1 MPCDAL
7 AALPPT
13 PDRASAA
20 ALDKRV
26 ARDVERLGH
35 PLRKVRVK
43 AEWSASHPAGAA
55 PDETGAQER
64 RRVHPR
70 PGSDP
75 RRMMNGADLP
85 GTVPSFQEPQGGFGG
100 ALDVLATG

>member
-1 MPCDAL
+1 MRP
-7 AALPPT
+7 
-13 PDRASAA
+13 
-20 ALDKRV
+20 
-26 ARDVERLGH
+26 G
-35 PLRKVRVK
+35 
-43 AEWSASHPAGAA
+43 
-55 PDETGAQER
+55 R
-64 RRVHPR
+64 RNGGVHPR